1 MTYEAVIYDGLES
14 DTMTGKAVYPTW
26 YNNFYDAISI
36 AHSKEYP
43 VQKVFNKTLANH
55 SEREFY
61 QTQMQQH
68 NTTQIEQ
75 ELKDL
80 YAIHENIWN
89 LESDLKSGLEERLS
103 LEEIGRRAIKI
114 RDWNNKRIKLKNIM
128 AEKLGCR
135 VREIKQDHVSA

>member
-1 MTYEAVIYDGLES
+1 MSFFPVIELVDRYC
-14 DTMTGKAVYPTW
+14 
-26 YNNFYDAISI
+26 I
-36 AHSKEYP
+36 AELK
-43 VQKVFNKTLANH
+43 FNRTLANH

-68 NTTQIEQ
+68 NTAQIEQ

-80 YAIHENIWN
+80 YSIHENIWN